1 GHVSGVSSL
10 NVNSMGPDQTGG
22 IVELSIGFGPAPDTF
37 ISRLDS
43 PARPGMI
50 AEPTPER
57 PSQQPPRKRSV
68 QEPSGVTLAERFIL
82 AFHLPYEV
90 GCILAGVILFGIL
103 TTVLSTYAGTS
114 DTSVAIRTALSP
126 AGLSF
131 DFLVA
136 YSFYVPHYMRNRLV
150 EAGTSL
156 STLLPDRVEGYR
168 RIFGRLGSL

>member
-1 GHVSGVSSL
+1 
-10 NVNSMGPDQTGG
+10 
-22 IVELSIGFGPAPDTF
+22 
-37 ISRLDS
+37 
-43 PARPGMI
+43 MI

-90 GCILAGVILFGIL
+90 GCILAGVVLFGIL
-103 TTVLSTYAGTS
+103 TTVLSTYAATS

-126 AGLSF
+126 ASLSL

-150 EAGTSL
+150 EAGTPPSAP
-156 STLLPDRVEGYR
+156 LPDRGGGDR
-168 RIFGRLGSL
+168 RIFRRPRALEPPPNMVPPFPAVPPLAPDASPVLC